1 MDRRILVALIR
12 QVIPVEELVT
22 LIRLGQ
28 DRAIRFPQGLRV
40 HLSGENGMLR
50 VSVIEHM
57 GPPWYLL
64 APAEL
69 GVDLEEMQ

>member
-12 QVIPVEELVT
+12 QAVPADELST

-28 DRAIRFPQGLRV
+28 DRALRFPQGLRV
-40 HLSGENGMLR
+40 HISGENGMLR

-69 GVDLEEMQ
+69 GVDLDQ